1 MLGLGNCVKHGLQG
15 QQRQMGLNGQLCQ
28 QGHLGHRGQQGQRGY
43 WKRWGLIASV
53 VMALGGAVSMVT
65 PAVAAPSSTGAVN
78 ITIGGRSDPNVERL
92 LPDYAMSYDRVN
104 RVVALHK
111 KDGSAKA
118 FVQILPA
125 AAHLSTTKAYAQD
138 VMDSYSGWGLTAQIT
153 RRGFSFQYVD
163 NAPCAGLLTYFD
175 GTSYLLFGA
184 CGLISQEEM
193 TKAFSL
199 AKLQLGLDDITY
211 RSSMPSAYY

>member
-15 QQRQMGLNGQLCQ
+15 QHGLLGQRGQRDQ
-28 QGHLGHRGQQGQRGY
+28 NGHLGQQGKRGY
-43 WKRWGLIASV
+43 WKRCGLIASV

-92 LPDYAMSYDRVN
+92 LPDYAMSYDRVK

-118 FVQILPA
+118 FVQSLPA
-125 AAHLSTTKAYAQD
+125 AAHLSTTKAYAQAG
-138 VMDSYSGWGLTAQIT
+138 MDSYSGWGLTAQIT

-199 AKLQLGLDDITY
+199 AKRQLGLDDITY
-211 RSSMPSAYY
+211 RSSMPRAYY